1 MTNRNPI
8 YRVYRFY
15 ADGFR
20 AMTLGRTLWAVVL
33 LKLLIMFGILKLFF
47 RIASAGT
54 SPVMGNRVAD
64 QYGVHIE
71 RVRKRA
77 AKGRLRDRTNAGF

>member
-33 LKLLIMFGILKLFF
+33 LKLLIMFGILKLFSF
-47 RIASAGT
+47 PTRSADSKT
-54 SPVMGNRVAD
+54 SG
-64 QYGVHIE
+64 
-71 RVRKRA
+71 KRA
-77 AKGRLRDRTNAGF
+77 TT

>member
-1 MTNRNPI
+1 MIYKRHTAPHMTNRNPI

-47 RIASAGT
+47 FPPFLKGKST
-54 SPVMGNRVAD
+54 EEKEDYVGNEL
-64 QYGVHIE
+64 IE
-71 RVRKRA
+71 RA
-77 AKGRLRDRTNAGF
+77 IHP

>member
-33 LKLLIMFGILKLFF
+33 LKLLIMFGILKLFSF
-47 RIASAGT
+47 PTRSAG
-54 SPVMGNRVAD
+54 S
-64 QYGVHIE
+64 
-71 RVRKRA
+71 KRA
-77 AKGRLRDRTNAGF
+77 ARGRLRDRTNAGF

>member
-20 AMTLGRTLWAVVL
+20 AMTLGRTLWTVVL

-47 RIASAGT
+47 PTRSAGSKT
-54 SPVMGNRVAD
+54 SG
-64 QYGVHIE
+64 
-71 RVRKRA
+71 KRA
-77 AKGRLRDRTNAGF
+77 TT

>member
-20 AMTLGRTLWAVVL
+20 AMTLGRTLWTVVL
-33 LKLLIMFGILKLFF
+33 LKLLIMFGILK
-47 RIASAGT
+47 
-54 SPVMGNRVAD
+54 
-64 QYGVHIE
+64 QY
-71 RVRKRA
+71 
-77 AKGRLRDRTNAGF
+77 DRP

>member
-20 AMTLGRTLWAVVL
+20 AMTLGHTLWTVVL

-47 RIASAGT
+47 FPDTLGGFENERQKGDY
-54 SPVMGNRVAD
+54 V
-64 QYGVHIE
+64 IE
-71 RVRKRA
+71 RMLDSKP
-77 AKGRLRDRTNAGF
+77 